1 MKVNIGKNTLGD
13 SDKMSVSLREYGRST
28 HNLSSAW
35 RSPMGVGTLVP
46 FMKLLGLPGDTYD
59 IELDTRIMTHPTV
72 GPLFGNFKFQ
82 ADVFTCPIRLYNAML
97 HNNTLNIGLDM
108 KRVKLP
114 KAEFYVRNKGDKEGK
129 ASLAEYLGVKA
140 EPWYPETP
148 GLEVQEYNIVPFL
161 GYYDIFKNYYANKQ
175 EERFYV
181 MGGSII
187 QNATTIVSEDFT
199 GKINL
204 YAQDTLNCTS
214 PCTITIT
221 GTDVNIEDVK
231 KIKFTID
238 TQPIYLYI
246 VDGAGRVSYDI
257 VSKEK
262 DKVVIKTRIR
272 TPYLTT
278 KVLQGTSGTSITLK
292 GTTENISQGTVTE
305 AYTSSFPLTE
315 IDDLREYI
323 LSKGREKIVIGRNSD
338 EKLKSNFIYKVLFI
352 DNPEETDK
360 DKRVYPIINKE
371 MGGLCLKTH
380 QSDLFNNWVNKDWVD
395 GDNGINAV
403 TDVDVSDGKLSL
415 DALNLAQKVYNML
428 NRIAISGGSYK
439 DWIETVYTTDYYF
452 RAETPVYE
460 GGMSTTIDFEAVVS
474 NSASTASGV
483 EEPLGSLAGRGFNQ
497 GKKGGKIVIKC
508 NEPCYIIGIASITP
522 NVDYSQGNDW
532 DMMQLDTMDDL
543 HKPQLDGIGYQDL
556 LSNQMNGKAN
566 LKAAIGKQPAWLNY
580 MTDINRTYAD
590 FAAGETES
598 YMVLNRVYDVNETG
612 EIINPS
618 TYISPKDYT
627 YIFAT
632 NTDTNRDFWVQIGK
646 KIIARRVM
654 SAAQIPLM

>member
-1 MKVNIGKNTLGD
+1 MRINIGKNTLGD
-13 SDKMSVSLREYGRST
+13 SDKMSVELKEYGRST

-46 FMKLLGLPGDTYD
+46 FMKLVGLPGDTFEID
-59 IELDTRIMTHPTV
+59 LDTRIMTHPTV

-108 KRVKLP
+108 SKVKFP

-140 EPWYPETP
+140 EPWYTTS
-148 GLEVQEYNIVPFL
+148 EVQEYNIVPFL

-181 MGGSII
+181 MGGSSI
-187 QNATTIVSEDFT
+187 QNSTTIVSTEFT
-199 GKINL
+199 AKIVNNTSNL
-204 YAQDTLNCTS
+204 VISKTS
-214 PCTITIT
+214 STVTIT
-221 GTDVNIEDVK
+221 GTDLKIENIK
-231 KIKFTID
+231 KIKYLID
-238 TQPIYLYI
+238 GSPIYIDVRFEEGGRNCWEKVTIEKNKI
-246 VDGAGRVSYDI
+246 VLRTMADGYYSVSRTLTGEGNDI
-257 VSKEK
+257 
-262 DKVVIKTRIR
+262 II
-272 TPYLTT
+272 
-278 KVLQGTSGTSITLK
+278 K
-292 GTTENISQGTVTE
+292 GTTENITQGTVTD

-323 LSKGREKIVIGRNSD
+323 LSKGREKIVVGRNSD
-338 EKLKSNFIYKVLFI
+338 EKLKSNFIYRVLFSR
-352 DNPEETDK
+352 NYEETNK
-360 DKRVYPIINKE
+360 DKVIYPIINKE
-371 MGGLCLKTH
+371 MGGLCLKTY
-380 QSDLFNNWVNKDWVD
+380 QSDLFNNWVNKEWVD

-403 TDVDVSDGKLSL
+403 TDVDVRDGKLNL

-460 GGMSTTIDFEAVVS
+460 GGMSTIIDFEAVVS
-474 NSASTASGV
+474 NSASTASGE
-483 EEPLGSLAGRGFNQ
+483 EEPLGTLAGRGFNQ
-497 GKKGGKIVIKC
+497 EKKGGQIVIKC

-566 LKAAIGKQPAWLNY
+566 LKDAIGKQPAWLNY
-580 MTDINRTYAD
+580 MTDVNKTYAD
-590 FAAGETES
+590 FAAGENES
-598 YMVLNRVYDVNETG
+598 YMVLNRIYDVDKEGKIN
-612 EIINPS
+612 NPS

-646 KIIARRVM
+646 RIIARRVM

>member
-13 SDKMSVSLREYGRST
+13 SDKMSVSLKEYGRST
-28 HNLSSAW
+28 HDLSSAW

-46 FMKLLGLPGDTYD
+46 FMKLIGLPGDTFD
-59 IELDTRIMTHPTV
+59 IDLDTKIMTHPTI

-108 KRVKLP
+108 SKVKLP
-114 KAEFYVRNKGDKEGK
+114 KARMWMPNYRSGK
-129 ASLAEYLGVKA
+129 ASIMEYMGIRKF
-140 EPWYPETP
+140 PKNTP
-148 GLEVQEYNIVPFL
+148 IATSGHLYNIVPFL
-161 GYYDIFKNYYANKQ
+161 AYYDVFKNYYANKQ

-181 MGGSII
+181 MGGSVI
-187 QNATTIVSEDFT
+187 QNATTIVT
-199 GKINL
+199 GVFKGIIDIDYNGL
-204 YAQDTLNCTS
+204 RCTS
-214 PCTITIT
+214 APNITFT
-221 GTDVNIEDVK
+221 GTDVNLNNIE
-231 KIKFTID
+231 KIKFTVD
-238 TQPIYLYI
+238 SQDVYMQMPGTNLYTI
-246 VDGAGRVSYDI
+246 ETDEAN
-257 VSKEK
+257 KK
-262 DKVVIKTRIR
+262 VIKLIEGYRYVFSKSFQGSGGDEIT
-272 TPYLTT
+272 
-278 KVLQGTSGTSITLK
+278 LQGA
-292 GTTENISQGTVTE
+292 TENITQGTVTE

-323 LSKGREKIVIGRNSD
+323 LSKGRGEIIVDQDSD
-338 EKLKSNFIYKVLFI
+338 EKLKSLFIYKVLTSP
-352 DNPEETDK
+352 NPDK
-360 DKRVYPIINKE
+360 AGTSESIPPIGTLE

-380 QSDLFNNWVNKDWVD
+380 QSDLFNNWVNKEWVD

-403 TDVDVSDGKLSL
+403 TDVDVSDGKLNL
-415 DALNLAQKVYNML
+415 DTLNLAQKVYNML

-460 GGMSTTIDFEAVVS
+460 GGMSTIIDFEAVVS
-474 NSASTASGV
+474 NSASNASGV

-522 NVDYSQGNDW
+522 YVDYSQGNDW
-532 DMMQLDTMDDL
+532 DMMQLNTMDDL

-556 LSNQMNGKAN
+556 LSNQMNGRAN
-566 LKAAIGKQPAWLNY
+566 TNDAIGKQPAWLNY
-580 MTDINRTYAD
+580 MTDVNKTYAD
-590 FAAGETES
+590 FAAGEIES
-598 YMVLNRVYDVNETG
+598 YMVLNRIYDVDENTG

-646 KIIARRVM
+646 RIIARRVM

>member
-46 FMKLLGLPGDTYD
+46 FMKLIGLPGDTFEID
-59 IELDTRIMTHPTV
+59 LDTQIMTHPTI
-72 GPLFGNFKFQ
+72 GPLFGSFKFQ

-108 KRVKLP
+108 SKVKLP
-114 KAEFYVRNKGDKEGK
+114 KARMWMPNNRSGK
-129 ASLAEYLGVKA
+129 ASIMEYMGIRRFPKN
-140 EPWYPETP
+140 TP
-148 GLEVQEYNIVPFL
+148 IATSGHPYNIVPFL
-161 GYYDIFKNYYANKQ
+161 AYYDVFKNYYANKQ

-181 MGGSII
+181 MGGSIV
-187 QNATTIVSEDFT
+187 QNATTIVTGIFKGVIDIDWNGLRCTSAPKITFT
-199 GKINL
+199 GTNVNL
-204 YAQDTLNCTS
+204 ND
-214 PCTITIT
+214 I
-221 GTDVNIEDVK
+221 K
-231 KIKFTID
+231 KIKFTVD
-238 TQPIYLYI
+238 SNDVYMQMPTANLYTI
-246 VDGAGRVSYDI
+246 ETDEDN
-257 VSKEK
+257 KK
-262 DKVVIKTRIR
+262 VIKLIEGYRYVFLRSFQGSMGEEIT
-272 TPYLTT
+272 
-278 KVLQGTSGTSITLK
+278 LQGA
-292 GTTENISQGTVTE
+292 TENIAQGTVTE

-323 LSKGREKIVIGRNSD
+323 LSKGREEILIDQDSD
-338 EKLKSNFIYKVLFI
+338 EKLKSLFIYNVLTSP
-352 DNPEETDK
+352 NPDK
-360 DKRVYPIINKE
+360 AGTPESIPPIGTLE

-380 QSDLFNNWVNKDWVD
+380 QSDLFNNWVNKEWVD

-403 TDVDVSDGKLSL
+403 TDVDVSNGKLNL

-483 EEPLGSLAGRGFNQ
+483 EEPLGSMAGRGFNQ
-497 GKKGGKIVIKC
+497 GKKGGNIVIKC

-522 NVDYSQGNDW
+522 YVDYSQGNDW
-532 DMMQLDTMDDL
+532 DMMQLSTMDDL

-556 LSNQMNGKAN
+556 LSNQMNGRAN
-566 LKAAIGKQPAWLNY
+566 TGDAIGKQPAWLNY
-580 MTDINRTYAD
+580 MTDVNRTYAD

-598 YMVLNRVYDVNETG
+598 YMVLNRVYDVNEETG

-646 KIIARRVM
+646 RIIARRVM

>member
-13 SDKMSVSLREYGRST
+13 SNKMSVSLREYGRST

-46 FMKLLGLPGDTYD
+46 FMKLLGLPGDTFNID
-59 IELDTRIMTHPTV
+59 LDTQIMTHPTI

-108 KRVKLP
+108 SKVKLP
-114 KAEFYVRNKGDKEGK
+114 KAEFFVRNKGDKEGK
-129 ASLAEYLGVKA
+129 ASLAEYLGVKQ
-140 EPWYPETP
+140 EPWYTTS
-148 GLEVQEYNIVPFL
+148 EVQEYNIVPFL
-161 GYYDIFKNYYANKQ
+161 GYYDVFKNYYANKQ

-181 MGGSII
+181 MGGSTI
-187 QNATTIVSEDFT
+187 QNATTIVSEDFN
-199 GKINL
+199 GNIVL
-204 YAQDTLNCTS
+204 YNNDTLKCTS
-214 PCTITIT
+214 PSTVTIT
-221 GTDVNIEDVK
+221 GTDIELEKVER
-231 KIKFTID
+231 IKYILD
-238 TQPIYLYI
+238 SNPIYIYLR
-246 VDGAGRVSYDI
+246 DGSGRYLWETVSE
-257 VSKEK
+257 EK
-262 DKVVIKTRIR
+262 NKVVIKTRTGIYYR
-272 TPYLTT
+272 ASR
-278 KVLQGTSGTSITLK
+278 VLQGNTGQSITLK
-292 GTTENISQGTVTE
+292 GTTENISQGTVTK

-323 LSKGREKIVIGRNSD
+323 LSKGREKIVVGRTSD
-338 EKLKSNFIYKVLFI
+338 EKLKSNFIYRVLFPS
-352 DNPEETDK
+352 NYEETDK
-360 DKRVYPIINKE
+360 DKIVYPIINAE
-371 MGGLCLKTH
+371 MGGLCLKTY
-380 QSDLFNNWVNKDWVD
+380 QSDLFNNWVNKEWVD

-403 TDVDVSDGKLSL
+403 TDVDVSDGKLNL

-460 GGMSTTIDFEAVVS
+460 GGMSTTIEFEAVVS
-474 NSASTASGV
+474 NSASTASGI
-483 EEPLGSLAGRGFNQ
+483 EEPLGSLAGRGFNR
-497 GKKGGKIVIKC
+497 GKRGGKIVIKC

-532 DMMQLDTMDDL
+532 DMVRLDTMDDL

-556 LSNQMNGKAN
+556 LSNQMHGRAS
-566 LKAAIGKQPAWLNY
+566 LKEAIGKQPAWLNY
-580 MTDINRTYAD
+580 MTDVNRTYAD
-590 FAAGETES
+590 FAAGEEES
-598 YMVLNRVYDVNETG
+598 YMVLNRIYDVNEVG
-612 EIINPS
+612 EITNPS

>member
-13 SDKMSVSLREYGRST
+13 SNKMSVSLREYGRST

-46 FMKLLGLPGDTYD
+46 FMKLLGLPGDTFEID
-59 IELDTRIMTHPTV
+59 MDTQIMTHPTI

-108 KRVKLP
+108 SKVKLP

-129 ASLAEYLGVKA
+129 ASLAEYLGVKV
-140 EPWYPETP
+140 EPWYTTS
-148 GLEVQEYNIVPFL
+148 EVQEYNIVPFL
-161 GYYDIFKNYYANKQ
+161 GYYDVFKNYYANKQ

-181 MGGSII
+181 MGGSSI

-199 GKINL
+199 GNVYKNT
-204 YAQDTLNCTS
+204 YTFDFFCTA
-214 PCTITIT
+214 PTTVTIT
-221 GTDVNIEDVK
+221 GTDIKLEDIK
-231 KIKFTID
+231 EIKFTLD
-238 TQPIYLYI
+238 SEPIYIKI
-246 VDGAGRVSYDI
+246 VDIDAWEKVSVEKNKIIIKAKAGQYY
-257 VSKEK
+257 
-262 DKVVIKTRIR
+262 KTSR
-272 TPYLTT
+272 TIQVDP
-278 KVLQGTSGTSITLK
+278 GTSVTLK
-292 GTTENISQGTVTE
+292 GTTENIKQGTVTN

-323 LSKGREKIVIGRNSD
+323 LSKGREKIVVGRNSD
-338 EKLKSNFIYKVLFI
+338 EKLKSNFIYRVLFTE
-352 DNPEETDK
+352 NYEETDK
-360 DKRVYPIINKE
+360 DRIIYPIVNSE
-371 MGGLCLKTH
+371 MGGLCLKTY
-380 QSDLFNNWVNKDWVD
+380 QSDLFNNWVNKEWVD

-403 TDVDVSDGKLSL
+403 TDVDVSDGKLNL

-460 GGMSTTIDFEAVVS
+460 GGMSTTIEFEAVVS

-483 EEPLGSLAGRGFNQ
+483 EEPLGSLAGRGFNR
-497 GKKGGKIVIKC
+497 GKRGGKIVIKC

-532 DMMQLDTMDDL
+532 DMVQLDTMDDL

-556 LSNQMNGKAN
+556 LSNQMHGRARLNE
-566 LKAAIGKQPAWLNY
+566 AIGKQPAWLNY
-580 MTDINRTYAD
+580 MTDVNRTYAD

-598 YMVLNRVYDVNETG
+598 YMVLNRIYDVNDVG
-612 EIINPS
+612 EITNPS

-646 KIIARRVM
+646 RIIARRVM

>member
-13 SDKMSVSLREYGRST
+13 SEKMSISLKEYGRST
-28 HNLSSAW
+28 HDLSCAW

-46 FMKLLGLPGDTYD
+46 FMKLVGLPGDTFEID
-59 IELDTRIMTHPTV
+59 LDTQIMTHPTI
-72 GPLFGNFKFQ
+72 GPLFGSFKFQ

-108 KRVKLP
+108 SKVKLP
-114 KAEFYVRNKGDKEGK
+114 VSAIWTTPEGK
-129 ASLAEYLGVKA
+129 MGKGSLAEYMGIRKQALNTSSDKK
-140 EPWYPETP
+140 EDDY
-148 GLEVQEYNIVPFL
+148 QIVPFL
-161 GYYDIFKNYYANKQ
+161 AYYDIFKNYYANKQ
-175 EERFYV
+175 EEHFYV
-181 MGGSII
+181 MGGSLV
-187 QNATTIVSEDFT
+187 QGAKTVSTTSFT
-199 GKINL
+199 GNISTGINK
-204 YAQDTLNCTS
+204 NIICT
-214 PCTITIT
+214 TEATATIT
-221 GTDVNIEDVK
+221 GQNIKISDIK
-231 KIKFTID
+231 KVKFTID
-238 TQPIYLYI
+238 SEPIYMN
-246 VDGAGRVSYDI
+246 VNTTDVGTKSSWDI
-257 VSKEK
+257 VSIKQNEI
-262 DKVVIKTRIR
+262 VIKTKKGNIYELSRE
-272 TPYLTT
+272 
-278 KVLQGTSGTSITLK
+278 LQGKPGDSITLK
-292 GTTENISQGTVTE
+292 GATETIAQGTKTDS
-305 AYTSSFPLTE
+305 YTSKFPLTE

-323 LSKGREKIVIGRNSD
+323 LSKGREQVRIGRESD
-338 EKLKSNFIYKVLFI
+338 ERLKSLFIYNVLFTP
-352 DNPEETDK
+352 NPEEGPEK
-360 DKRVYPIINKE
+360 LIPPIVTKE
-371 MGGLCLKTH
+371 MGGLCLKTY

-403 TDVDVSDGKLSL
+403 TDVDVSDGKLNL

-497 GKKGGKIVIKC
+497 GKRGGQIVIKC

-532 DMMQLDTMDDL
+532 DIMQLKTMDDL
-543 HKPQLDGIGYQDL
+543 HKPQMDGIGYQDL
-556 LSNQMNGKAN
+556 LSNQMHGRAN
-566 LKAAIGKQPAWLNY
+566 LNDAIGKQPAWLNY
-580 MTDINRTYAD
+580 MTDVNKTYAD
-590 FAAGETES
+590 FAAGEPES
-598 YMVLNRVYDVNETG
+598 YMVLNRIYDVDESTG
-612 EIINPS
+612 KITNPS

>member
-13 SDKMSVSLREYGRST
+13 SNKMSVSLKEYGRST

-46 FMKLLGLPGDTYD
+46 FMKLLGLPGDTFEID
-59 IELDTRIMTHPTV
+59 LDTQIMTHPTV
-72 GPLFGNFKFQ
+72 GPLFGSFKFQ
-82 ADVFTCPIRLYNAML
+82 ADLFTCPIRLYNAML

-108 KRVKLP
+108 SKVKLP
-114 KAEFYVRNKGDKEGK
+114 VSQIYAENGKMGKGSLTEYMGVRKAAKDAKNDTYKG
-129 ASLAEYLGVKA
+129 SYQVVPILA
-140 EPWYPETP
+140 
-148 GLEVQEYNIVPFL
+148 
-161 GYYDIFKNYYANKQ
+161 YYDVFKNYYANKQ

-187 QNATTIVSEDFT
+187 QNATTIVSQDFT
-199 GKINL
+199 GYVYKNT
-204 YAQDTLNCTS
+204 YTFDFQCTI
-214 PCTITIT
+214 PTTITIT
-221 GTDVNIEDVK
+221 GTNLNLGD
-231 KIKFTID
+231 IKRIKYTLD
-238 TQPIYLYI
+238 SEPIYIEI
-246 VDGAGRVSYDI
+246 VDIDAWEKVSIEKNKI
-257 VSKEK
+257 VLK
-262 DKVVIKTRIR
+262 
-272 TPYLTT
+272 T
-278 KVLQGTSGTSITLK
+278 KVGNYYKTSRGIQVSPGTSVTLK

-323 LSKGREKIVIGRNSD
+323 LSKGRSQVRIGDDSD
-338 EKLKSNFIYKVLFI
+338 EKLKSLFIHKVLI
-352 DNPEETDK
+352 SPTPDGAEDGKYIP
-360 DKRVYPIINKE
+360 PIVARE

-380 QSDLFNNWVNKDWVD
+380 QSDLFNNWVNKEWVD

-403 TDVDVSDGKLSL
+403 TDVDVSEGKLNL

-474 NSASTASGV
+474 NSASDASGV

-532 DMMQLDTMDDL
+532 DMMQLKTMDDL

-556 LSNQMNGKAN
+556 LSNQMHGGALLND
-566 LKAAIGKQPAWLNY
+566 AIGKQPAWLNY
-580 MTDINRTYAD
+580 MTAVNQTYAD
-590 FAAGETES
+590 FAAGEIES
-598 YMVLNRVYDVNETG
+598 YMVLNRIYDVDKEG
-612 EIINPS
+612 KIANPS

-646 KIIARRVM
+646 RIIARRVM

>member
-1 MKVNIGKNTLGD
+1 MKINIGKNTLGD

-46 FMKLLGLPGDTYD
+46 FMKLVGLPGDTFD
-59 IELDTRIMTHPTV
+59 IELDTQIMTHPTV
-72 GPLFGNFKFQ
+72 GPLFGSFKFQ

-108 KRVKLP
+108 SKVKLP
-114 KAEFYVRNKGDKEGK
+114 KAGMWLTNYKSGK
-129 ASLAEYLGVKA
+129 ASIMEYLGIRKQPRNA
-140 EPWYPETP
+140 S
-148 GLEVQEYNIVPFL
+148 LEKKIGYYNIVPFL
-161 GYYDIFKNYYANKQ
+161 AYYDVFKNYYANKQ
-175 EERFYV
+175 EEWFHV
-181 MGGSII
+181 MGGSIV
-187 QNATTIVSEDFT
+187 QNAVTIVT
-199 GKINL
+199 GRFKGVIDIDYNRL
-204 YAQDTLNCTS
+204 RCTS
-214 PCTITIT
+214 AATITLT
-221 GTDVNIEDVK
+221 GTNVNLSDIK
-231 KIKFTID
+231 KIKFTVD
-238 TQPIYLYI
+238 SNAVYMQMPSPNLYTI
-246 VDGAGRVSYDI
+246 ETNEAN
-257 VSKEK
+257 KK
-262 DKVVIKTRIR
+262 VIKLIEGYQYVFSKPFQGSMGDEIT
-272 TPYLTT
+272 
-278 KVLQGTSGTSITLK
+278 LQGTTEDIT
-292 GTTENISQGTVTE
+292 QGTVTK

-323 LSKGREKIVIGRNSD
+323 LSKGREEILINKDSD
-338 EKLKSNFIYKVLFI
+338 EKLKSLFIYKVLFSP
-352 DNPEETDK
+352 NPEK
-360 DKRVYPIINKE
+360 DGTAESIPPIGNLE
-371 MGGLCLKTH
+371 MGGLCLKTY
-380 QSDLFNNWVNKDWVD
+380 QSDLFNNWVNKEWVD

-403 TDVDVSDGKLSL
+403 TDVDVSSGKLNL

-474 NSASTASGV
+474 NSASNASGV

-497 GKKGGKIVIKC
+497 DKRGGKIVIKC

-522 NVDYSQGNDW
+522 HVDYSQGNDW
-532 DMMQLDTMDDL
+532 DMMQLNTMDDL

-556 LSNQMNGKAN
+556 LSNQMNGRAN
-566 LKAAIGKQPAWLNY
+566 TNDAIGKQPAWLNY
-580 MTDINRTYAD
+580 MTDVNRTYAD

-598 YMVLNRVYDVNETG
+598 YMVLNRIYDVDETTG

-646 KIIARRVM
+646 RIIARRVM